1 MSCWHAMEMFGGISF
16 ELGDIIDVVGLG
28 RWLLMLA
35 VYFFIIGLKLSME
48 NSIRIFAVYRYSGF
62 YEWWTRHFTRVQKIC
77 FIVFILNCAVFGI
90 WDICFGQLESS
101 WIADVLY
108 FYLHIAMYCAVIT
121 VGDLV
126 CEKNLLP
133 CVLLVLEAV
142 LYVISVKLAPSY
154 IAFGMYN
161 RCSFDKF
168 GIITLIICVI
178 KLIVI
183 AVCFYSGRWLWK
195 NGIIEERQVF

>member
-1 MSCWHAMEMFGGISF
+1 M
-16 ELGDIIDVVGLG
+16 
-28 RWLLMLA
+28 
-35 VYFFIIGLKLSME
+35 
-48 NSIRIFAVYRYSGF
+48 
-62 YEWWTRHFTRVQKIC
+62 
-77 FIVFILNCAVFGI
+77 
-90 WDICFGQLESS
+90 CFGQLESS

-133 CVLLVLEAV
+133 CALLVLEAV

-161 RCSFDKF
+161 RCSFDEF
-168 GIITLIICVI
+168 GIITLIIYVI